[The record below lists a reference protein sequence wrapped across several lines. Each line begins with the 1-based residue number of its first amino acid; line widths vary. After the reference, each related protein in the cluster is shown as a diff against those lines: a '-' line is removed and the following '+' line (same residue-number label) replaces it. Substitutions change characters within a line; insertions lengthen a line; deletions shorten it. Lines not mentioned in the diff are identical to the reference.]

1 MITNT
6 KTILIKII
14 LSLLLPLALAFTFT
28 LPLKAYASTL
38 EIQQSTIGIQCT
50 VKAANDTDVIIP
62 IDTYYKVTFNSAGG
76 TIVPMQFVKQNE
88 YATEPIAPT
97 RANYEF
103 KYWTEERTNGA
114 TEATGTTGATSS
126 YKEFNF
132 TTTPITHDI
141 TLTAVWTPTSNST
154 SDDNN
159 QDEENQGEENQ
170 GEESDHSTDDTNN
183 DEQSDQGE
191 EDNGKENQ
199 SEEDQGEED
208 QGDQGENSD
217 QGDQGD
223 QGDQSNNNTI
233 DNNNTPDNNND
244 SLPSDPLDEEI
255 DQPILDGT
263 TPNNEH
269 NTENT
274 NQTQPTI
281 EHTDLIFDEQTQDD
295 IVESL
300 IATMKGMFKT
310 ATKIV
315 TTVLKISLALLI
327 FIIIPILI
335 LLFKKG
341 RYAKVYIQAETDSL
355 WEEPTEWKL
364 VHISLIINITKLTNI
379 TKQRVEQAQNSLS
392 TLWQLK
398 IPDRILNQTV
408 TNQIK
413 IILPHKFIRDSN
425 GQQLIIKLNNTEI
438 IEIIDQNTPTLEI
451 NLEETE

>member
-1 MITNT
+1 MVTNN

-14 LSLLLPLALAFTFT
+14 LSLLFALAFTLPFT
-28 LPLKAYASTL
+28 LPLKVYASTV
-38 EIQQSTIGIQCT
+38 EIQQSTIGIQCK
-50 VKAANDTDVIIP
+50 VKSTNDTDVTIP

-103 KYWTEERTNGA
+103 KYWTEENKGERV
-114 TEATGTTGATSS
+114 E
-126 YKEFNF
+126 EFNF

-141 TLTAVWTPTSNST
+141 TLTAVWTPKSNSI

-159 QDEENQGEENQ
+159 QDEENQDEENQ
-170 GEESDHSTDDTNN
+170 DEDNQDEDSDHSTDDTNN
-183 DEQSDQGE
+183 DGQNEESGEDQGK
-191 EDNGKENQ
+191 EDQ
-199 SEEDQGEED
+199 SEEGHGE
-208 QGDQGENSD
+208 
-217 QGDQGD
+217 
-223 QGDQSNNNTI
+223 QSNNNTTDNIIDNNNTI
-233 DNNNTPDNNND
+233 DNNND
-244 SLPSDPLDEEI
+244 SLPSEPLDEEI
-255 DQPILDGT
+255 DQPILDST

-269 NTENT
+269 NTEHT

-310 ATKIV
+310 ATKVV

-341 RYAKVYIQAETDSL
+341 SYAKIYIQAETDSL

-364 VHISLIINITKLTNI
+364 VHISLITNITKLTNI

-398 IPDRILNQTV
+398 IPDRVLNQAV

-413 IILPHKFIRDSN
+413 IILPHKFIRESN

>member
-14 LSLLLPLALAFTFT
+14 LSLLLPLALALAFTFT

-159 QDEENQGEENQ
+159 QDEENQDED
-170 GEESDHSTDDTNN
+170 SDHSTDDTNN
-183 DEQSDQGE
+183 DDQNEDNQGKEDHSE
-191 EDNGKENQ
+191 EDNGKEDQ

-208 QGDQGENSD
+208 QGDQDENSD
-217 QGDQGD
+217 QGEQGN
-223 QGDQSNNNTI
+223 QS
-233 DNNNTPDNNND
+233 NNNTPDNNNTTTDNNND
-244 SLPSDPLDEEI
+244 SLPSEPLDEEI

-269 NTENT
+269 NIEHT

-281 EHTDLIFDEQTQDD
+281 EHTDLIFDEQTQDEL
-295 IVESL
+295 VESL

-310 ATKIV
+310 ATKVV

-341 RYAKVYIQAETDSL
+341 SYAKIYIQAETDSL

-364 VHISLIINITKLTNI
+364 VHISLITKITNI
-379 TKQRVEQAQNSLS
+379 TKQRVEQAQNSLN

-425 GQQLIIKLNNTEI
+425 EQQLIIKLNNTEI
-438 IEIIDQNTPTLEI
+438 IETIDQNTPTLEI

>member
-14 LSLLLPLALAFTFT
+14 LSLLFAVAFTLILTFIF
-28 LPLKAYASTL
+28 PLKAYASTV

-50 VKAANDTDVIIP
+50 VKAANDTDVTIP

-103 KYWTEERTNGA
+103 KYWTEERPNGT

-141 TLTAVWTPTSNST
+141 NLTAVWTPKSNST

-159 QDEENQGEENQ
+159 QNEENQDED
-170 GEESDHSTDDTNN
+170 SDHSTDDTNN
-183 DEQSDQGE
+183 DNQNEDNQGKEDQSE
-191 EDNGKENQ
+191 EDNGKEDQ

-208 QGDQGENSD
+208 QGDQDENSD
-217 QGDQGD
+217 QGEQGN
-223 QGDQSNNNTI
+223 QS
-233 DNNNTPDNNND
+233 NNNTPDNNNNTTTDNNND
-244 SLPSDPLDEEI
+244 SLPSEPLDEEI

-269 NTENT
+269 NTEHT

-281 EHTDLIFDEQTQDD
+281 EHTDLIFDEQTQDEL
-295 IVESL
+295 VESL

-310 ATKIV
+310 ATKVV

-341 RYAKVYIQAETDSL
+341 SYAKIYIQAETNSL

-364 VHISLIINITKLTNI
+364 VHIPLITNI
-379 TKQRVEQAQNSLS
+379 TKQRVEQARKSFKNR
-392 TLWQLK
+392 WQIK
-398 IPDRILNQTV
+398 IPDRVLNQAV

-413 IILPHKFIRDSN
+413 IILPHKFIRESN
-425 GQQLIIKLNNTEI
+425 GQQLIIKFNNTEI
-438 IEIIDQNTPTLEI
+438 VKTIDQNTPTLEI